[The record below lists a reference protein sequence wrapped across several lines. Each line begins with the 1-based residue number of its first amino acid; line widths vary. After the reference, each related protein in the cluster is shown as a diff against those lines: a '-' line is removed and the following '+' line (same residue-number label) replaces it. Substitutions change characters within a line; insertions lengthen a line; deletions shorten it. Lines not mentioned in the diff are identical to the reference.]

1 MKHSTQISD
10 LDNWTPLHY
19 ATTLEITKLL
29 IENGAEVHLKNDDNW
44 TSLHSSTS
52 LEIIT
57 NLLVEKGAEV
67 NLKSENN
74 WTPLPYATILE
85 ISNILMESGTEI
97 NAKNKNGH
105 ALFEL
110 AVLNGH
116 HDIAAFLLT
125 QQGASIRPFQTQI

>member
-1 MKHSTQISD
+1 MKYSTQISD

-57 NLLVEKGAEV
+57 KLLVEKGAE
-67 NLKSENN
+67 NI

-85 ISNILMESGTEI
+85 ISYFLLESGTEI
-97 NAKNKNGH
+97 DANNKNGH

-110 AVLNGH
+110 AVRKGH
-116 HDIAAFLLT
+116 HDIATFLLT
-125 QQGASIRPFQTQI
+125 QQGASIMPFQIQI